1 MFTLKILIDKAY
13 NALLE
18 SGLKEKTVY
27 GANWYIW
34 NRLNRTYG
42 EEAVFENKMVYEYC
56 LNYFKKDIFQE
67 SNSNLSVNEKR
78 YKLAFNRLIQYYK
91 FNKFEKS
98 TKFDRT
104 KYELDETSLHLLN
117 SYIEYSRNEGNNSV
131 TISNKIKVIRYF
143 MIDTKFPNITSAE
156 LKEYLINR
164 QNQLRKNTYVIDSR
178 LIRKFLLFCYTKGS
192 ITKEILISFPEK
204 MKNIQNNE
212 IPSTYTPEE
221 ISVLLKFSQNYKNED
236 NHLRNYAILS
246 LITYSGLRK
255 SDVSNMKLKN
265 IDWRNNL
272 ITIIQQKNN
281 KRHTI
286 PLIAEIGNPILN
298 YIKKERKG
306 SSEYLFLTEK
316 GEKLLPSNITTIIN
330 IYFASSSIDF
340 NGRHYGPHAL
350 RHSLATNLLNNSMH
364 LFEISNVLGHS
375 STSSV
380 QIYAK
385 VDFNNLKKCI
395 LEAPY
400 RA

>member
-27 GANWYIW
+27 SANWYIW
-34 NRLNRTYG
+34 NRLNQTYG
-42 EEAVFENKMVYEYC
+42 EETVFEDKMVYEYC
-56 LNYFKKDIFQE
+56 LNYFKKEIFVE
-67 SNSNLSVNEKR
+67 NNSNLSVNEKR
-78 YKLAFNRLIQYYK
+78 YKLAFNRLIHYYK
-91 FNKFEKS
+91 FNKFEKN

-104 KYELDETSLHLLN
+104 KYKLDDTSLLLLN
-117 SYIEYSRNEGNNSV
+117 LYIEYSRNEGNNSV
-131 TISNKIKVIRYF
+131 TISNKTKVIRNF
-143 MIDTKFPNITSAE
+143 MIDTKFPDTTSE
-156 LKEYLINR
+156 KLKEYLIIR
-164 QNQLRKNTYVIDSR
+164 QKQLRKNTYVIDSR
-178 LIRKFLLFCYTKGS
+178 LLRKFLLFCYIKGS

-212 IPSTYTPEE
+212 IPSAYTPEE
-221 ISVLLKFSQNYKNED
+221 ISVLLKNAKNYKNED

-255 SDVSNMKLKN
+255 SDVSNMKLTN
-265 IDWRNNL
+265 IDWRNNF
-272 ITIIQQKNN
+272 ITIIQQKN
-281 KRHTI
+281 KKKHTI

-298 YIKKERKG
+298 YIKNERKG
-306 SSEYLFLTEK
+306 SSEYVFLTEK
-316 GEKLLPSNITTIIN
+316 GGKLLSYNITIIIN
-330 IYFASSSIDF
+330 NYFASSSIDI

-375 STSSV
+375 DTSSV
-380 QIYAK
+380 KIYAK
-385 VDFNNLKKCI
+385 LDINNLKKCV